1 MLPLSFTTPR
11 TARYLSLGEPGPA
24 IAHMWVC
31 LHGHGQ
37 PMAELAAQL
46 QNLDTPERL
55 LLLPEALSRY
65 EQPQNL
71 NADGI
76 IDEAPRTDAAWFAAE
91 TLLPDLTDL
100 SVYLDALVNKVLAE
114 CPPNTPV
121 TVLGYGHGAA
131 AACRWLAGN
140 SVAYDRLILVAPVF
154 PAAIDRRATLVAL
167 PEKPVLVVSTTT
179 DTYSPEAA
187 GEGLMQDL
195 LQVGLSAQQR
205 LVDATG
211 PLPLAALAGAAG

>member
-1 MLPLSFTTPR
+1 MLPLTFTTSR
-11 TARYLSLGEPGPA
+11 TARYLSLGEAGPA
-24 IAHMWVC
+24 ITQVWVC

-37 PMAELAAQL
+37 PLAELAAHL

-65 EQPQNL
+65 EQPQDA

-76 IDEAPRTDAAWFAAE
+76 IDAAPRTDAAWFAAE

-100 SVYLDALVNKVLAE
+100 AGYLDALTTQVLAA

-140 SVAYDRLILVAPVF
+140 GRPYDRLILVAPVF
-154 PAAIDRRATLVAL
+154 PPEIDRRATLVAL
-167 PEKPVLVVSTTT
+167 PEYPVLVVSTTT

-195 LQVGLSAQQR
+195 LAVGLSAQQR

-211 PLPLAALAGAAG
+211 PLPLAALAGER

>member
-1 MLPLSFTTPR
+1 MLPLSFTTSR
-11 TARYLSLGEPGPA
+11 TARYLCLGEPGPA
-24 IAHMWVC
+24 IAHVWVC
-31 LHGHGQ
+31 LHGHCQ
-37 PMAELAAQL
+37 PLAELAVHL
-46 QNLDTPERL
+46 KNLDTPERL

-65 EQPQNL
+65 EQPQDA

-100 SVYLDALVNKVLAE
+100 AAYLDALTAQVLAA
-114 CPPNTPV
+114 CPPDTPV

-131 AACRWLAGN
+131 AACRWLASNGRP
-140 SVAYDRLILVAPVF
+140 YERLILVAPVF
-154 PAAIDRRATLVAL
+154 PPEIDRRATLVAL
-167 PEKPVLVVSTTT
+167 PEHPVLVVSTTT

-195 LQVGLSAQQR
+195 LEVGLSAQQR
-205 LVDATG
+205 LVDAAG
-211 PLPLAALAGAAG
+211 PLPLAALAGV

>member
-24 IAHMWVC
+24 IEHVWVC

-37 PMAELAAQL
+37 PVAALAEQL
-46 QNLDTPERL
+46 RHLDTPERL

-65 EQPQNL
+65 ELPT
-71 NADGI
+71 AG
-76 IDEAPRTDAAWFAAE
+76 TDAGAGAAGAAWFAPDS
-91 TLLPDLTDL
+91 LLPDLADL
-100 SVYLDALVNKVLAE
+100 GAYLDALTREVLAT
-114 CPPNTPV
+114 CPPGTPV
-121 TVLGYGHGAA
+121 TVLGWGHGAA

-140 SVAYDRLILVAPVF
+140 SVAYTRLILVAPVF

-167 PEKPVLVVSTTT
+167 PEQPVLVVSTTT
-179 DTYSPEAA
+179 DTYAPEAA

-195 LQVGLSAQQR
+195 LAVGLSAQQR
-205 LVDATG
+205 LVDAGG
-211 PLPLAALAGAAG
+211 PLPLAALAASGA

>member
-1 MLPLSFTTPR
+1 MLPLPFTTAR

-24 IAHMWVC
+24 IAHVWVC

-37 PMAELAAQL
+37 PLTELAAHL

-65 EQPQNL
+65 EQPQDA
-71 NADGI
+71 NADGL

-100 SVYLDALVNKVLAE
+100 ATYLDALTAQVLAA
-114 CPPNTPV
+114 CPPHTPV

-140 SVAYDRLILVAPVF
+140 GRAYERLILVAPVF
-154 PAAIDRRATLVAL
+154 PPNIDRRATLVAL
-167 PEKPVLVVSTTT
+167 PEHPVLVVSTTT
-179 DTYSPEAA
+179 DTYSPEAS

-195 LQVGLSAQQR
+195 LDVGLSAQQR

-211 PLPLAALAGAAG
+211 PLPLAALAGG